1 MKHFSTAGEWGTLL
15 PYQNGLRLRIPSW
28 VALLLAIPLLV
39 LFAAAFVT
47 QSLPMQLLFGVP
59 AALFLGLWFMS
70 RRVSRHSGLVRINQ
84 ETKQA
89 TFTNRDGSEYTVHFG
104 QFQSIKIER
113 VVAGYTY
120 SWMAVLCGASGNLIL
135 EMGYS
140 FQRPLI
146 KRVSPVAA
154 WLGIPVEVSDKKT
167 YLAEWLARPDF
178 RTNPYPSPQHGPN
191 PSFKRDALKRAP

>member
-1 MKHFSTAGEWGTLL
+1 MKHFSTVGEWGTLL

-28 VALLLAIPLLV
+28 VALLLAIPLLA
-39 LFAAAFVT
+39 LFAAALIT
-47 QSLPMQLLFGVP
+47 QSLPMQLFFGVP

-89 TFTNRDGSEYTVHFG
+89 TFTNRDGSENTVHFG

-113 VVAGYTY
+113 VVAGHTY
-120 SWMAVLCGASGNLIL
+120 AWMAVLCGTSGNLVL

-140 FQRPLI
+140 FQRSLI
-146 KRVSPVAA
+146 KRVSPVAT
-154 WLGIPVEVSDKKT
+154 WLGIPVEVSDKT
-167 YLAEWLARPDF
+167 TEWLA
-178 RTNPYPSPQHGPN
+178 
-191 PSFKRDALKRAP
+191 K